1 MLTSKRVDEKT
12 SLMSLQVSKTPP
24 DISLCERQYY
34 FPHTSLYVLSTVSL
48 SSGEC
53 QEGSS
58 SICQAFSCC
67 FFISFSSFCAFTFTF
82 IGSKPSPNTPCTLLW
97 LTKALGSIDFMTRKI
112 SFPFLC
118 HEADHLYRV
127 AGIPSVTVE
136 YCHCVLG
143 LLCYGVGNLLVFL

>member
-1 MLTSKRVDEKT
+1 
-12 SLMSLQVSKTPP
+12 MSLQVSKTPP

-48 SSGEC
+48 FRGMSG
-53 QEGSS
+53 GAFFYLS
-58 SICQAFSCC
+58 SI
-67 FFISFSSFCAFTFTF
+67 
-82 IGSKPSPNTPCTLLW
+82 LLLFLHFLFQFLCLHLHLYRIEA
-97 LTKALGSIDFMTRKI
+97 LTEYALHAALAYEGIRVYRLYDAEDFHA
-112 SFPFLC
+112 FPFLC